1 VQIDAAS
8 YQRVLGDELR
18 RVRKQRGWT
27 RKQLQHHLQAA
38 ISLQTLATY
47 ELGTRHC
54 SVVRLAELCLAL
66 DVLPHDVIAR
76 VHNRVFADERPGQ
89 IRIDLA
95 AVTSDDQPDLLSLRR
110 WARDRLEQA
119 EPGSSTDV
127 YLDLAALEQM
137 AELCG
142 MSTVD
147 LIGRLR
153 ALSAS
158 PNSRSASPGS
168 VR

>member
-1 VQIDAAS
+1 MRIDAAS

-27 RKQLQHHLQAA
+27 RKQLQHHLQAD

-89 IRIDLA
+89 IRVDLT
-95 AVTSDDQPDLLSLRR
+95 AVVRDDQPDLLPLRR
-110 WARDRLEQA
+110 WARDRLDQA
-119 EPGSSTDV
+119 EPGTPTDV

-137 AELCG
+137 AELCS
-142 MSTVD
+142 MTTVE
-147 LIGRLR
+147 LIARLR
-153 ALSAS
+153 A
-158 PNSRSASPGS
+158 
-168 VR
+168 